1 MRPPALAL
9 FLVIS
14 LLAGCTS
21 DGYLGEIDESEQRTK
36 AASREQALWRQPARA
51 HPGDLDASVPSF
63 AAVGGL
69 APILL
74 ASARLDPADAASLAR
89 LALANVTLDGER
101 GWLVVDANASVTLD
115 AEGAGALRLVDPSL
129 RGDASGLRAR
139 LVGDLIG
146 SGVIIEFGPCW
157 GSGEESEECRA
168 WRATQP
174 PPRPAAFPDLVESPF
189 VGIELPAA
197 LRVRGSGLA
206 FHAASGDAR
215 ALDGSALVDASGA
228 RLVGLAPAPNGTGF
242 AASPALDVPVELRA
256 LAWHGNVTLGL
267 DDPSGSLAFP
277 TGSHALDGFRD
288 VRLRIRGEGEASLSR
303 EGASWRIGA
312 DDAAFVDVA
321 TDGTHRLAA
330 TLRLVPDLVEARGP
344 AGNATRIQLLLAE
357 TSQGADA
364 QLSGYRIAASTNA
377 RYIGFEP
384 FSITADLIEAIND
397 TRGPV
402 TPFAAAAIGVALP
415 FVALGEAFVAIAFAL
430 FPPSL
435 AGPMGATE
443 ARVLTF
449 ELEMPATPQ
458 DVEILIE
465 AENAEPVRATI
476 RLVPGPAAAP

>member
-1 MRPPALAL
+1 MRPPAIAVV
-9 FLVIS
+9 FVIS

-36 AASREQALWRQPARA
+36 AASRAQALWRQPARA
-51 HPGDLDASVPSF
+51 HPGDLDVSAPSF
-63 AAVGGL
+63 SAAGGL
-69 APILL
+69 APIFL
-74 ASARLDPADAASLAR
+74 ASARLDPAGAPGLAH
-89 LALANVTLDGER
+89 LALANVSLDGER
-101 GWLVVDANASVTLD
+101 GWLVGDANASVTLD
-115 AEGAGALRLVDPSL
+115 VEGAGALRLVDPSL

-139 LVGDLIG
+139 LVSDPLG
-146 SGVIIEFGPCW
+146 GVMIEFGPCV
-157 GSGEESEECRA
+157 GPDDARESCRA

-174 PPRPAAFPDLVESPF
+174 PPRPAAYEDLVEAPF
-189 VGIELPAA
+189 RGIDLPTA
-197 LRVRGSGLA
+197 LRVRGGGLA
-206 FHAASGDAR
+206 FHPASGDAR
-215 ALDGSALVDASGA
+215 AVDGSALVDASGA
-228 RLVGLAPAPNGTGF
+228 RLVGLAPAPNGTSF
-242 AASPALDVPVELRA
+242 PASGALDVPVELRA
-256 LAWHGNVTLGL
+256 LAWRGNVTLSL
-267 DDPSGSLAFP
+267 DDPSGSLTFP

-288 VRLRIRGEGEASLSR
+288 VRLKIRGEGEAPLSR
-303 EGASWRIGA
+303 EAASWRIQA

-330 TLRLVPDLVEARGP
+330 TLRLVPDQVEARGP
-344 AGNATRIQLLLAE
+344 PGNATRIQLLLAE

-364 QLSGYRIAASTNA
+364 HVSGYRIDASTNA
-377 RYIGFEP
+377 RYVGFEP

-402 TPFAAAAIGVALP
+402 TPFAATAIGVALP

-435 AGPMGATE
+435 AGPMGAAE
-443 ARVLTF
+443 ARALTF
-449 ELEMPATPQ
+449 ELEVPATPQ